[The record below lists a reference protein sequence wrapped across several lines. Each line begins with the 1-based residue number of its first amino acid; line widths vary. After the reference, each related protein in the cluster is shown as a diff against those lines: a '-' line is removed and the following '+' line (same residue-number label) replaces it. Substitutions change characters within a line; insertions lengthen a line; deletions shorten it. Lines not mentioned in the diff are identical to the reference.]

1 MSKKHEYCGKCMF
14 CVSLCP
20 ECGSSDVD
28 VSGLISFS
36 YSNNLQDDIDMSLE
50 FDFIKGFF
58 CNDCHTDI
66 DPKKLESAI
75 SEALP
80 DSLKAKLKDGDM
92 VTISI

>member
-1 MSKKHEYCGKCMF
+1 MF

>member
-14 CVSLCP
+14 CVSVCP
-20 ECGSSDVD
+20 DCGSPDVD

-36 YSNNLQDDIDMSLE
+36 YSNHLQDDIDMSLE
-50 FDFIKGFF
+50 FDFIKGFY
-58 CNDCHTDI
+58 CNECHIDI
-66 DPKKLESAI
+66 DPEKLESAI

-80 DSLKAKLKDGDM
+80 DSLKAKRKDDNI

>member
-36 YSNNLQDDIDMSLE
+36 YSNHLQDDIDMSLE
-50 FDFIKGFF
+50 FDYIKGFY
-58 CNDCHTDI
+58 CNECDTDI
-66 DPKKLESAI
+66 DPEKLESAN

-80 DSLKAKLKDGDM
+80 DSLKAKRKDGNI

>member
-1 MSKKHEYCGKCMF
+1 MSKTHEYCGKCIF
-14 CVSLCP
+14 CASVCP

-36 YSNNLQDDIDMSLE
+36 YSNNLQNDIDMSLK

-58 CNDCHTDI
+58 CNECHTDI
-66 DPKKLESAI
+66 DPEKLESAI
-75 SEALP
+75 REALP
-80 DSLKAKLKDGDM
+80 DSLRAKRKKGDL